1 MQLVQ
6 SYVEEN
12 GRKTKV
18 FEKEDIIRKIDEC
31 TICQEKENALPILN
45 SGVIVEMQDI
55 YTDKAEINDSFF
67 LGIDI
72 GSVSVKLVAINQN
85 DKIVFK
91 YYDRNKANPVGAL
104 KEAFK
109 AFVTSVG
116 QESKDYGRRCYWI
129 RKRIYC

>member
-1 MQLVQ
+1 M
-6 SYVEEN
+6 
-12 GRKTKV
+12 
-18 FEKEDIIRKIDEC
+18 
-31 TICQEKENALPILN
+31 N

-91 YYDRNKANPVGAL
+91 YYDRNKANPVRSL
-104 KEAFK
+104 KRSFLRHLLHLLDKKVRLWA
-109 AFVTSVG
+109 
-116 QESKDYGRRCYWI
+116 
-129 RKRIYC
+129 